1 MALNSLWKNSE
12 NHPISEI
19 EDMVFRKEDIIFE
32 LLRCV
37 KWRVVHPSGLHK
49 LNSSGVRGILYQRV
63 LSLIFAFNA
72 TDNAYYSDQLMTFG
86 RGQLLDADVAPEKI
100 EELTRMTG
108 AELSTER
115 QRSSLFDSLLSY
127 YLVSE
132 RYDDAYLGVLECSNE
147 YYAGLSY
154 ARKVDNE
161 VNRLIDQKILKVL
174 VFLLGK
180 KYDRTFTKQELCD
193 KYRFPKYS
201 EKEIRDMIVDECYPD

>member
-1 MALNSLWKNSE
+1 MALDSMWKNSDKKTM
-12 NHPISEI
+12 SEI
-19 EDMVFRKEDIIFE
+19 DDMVFRKEDIILE

-37 KWRVVHPSGLHK
+37 KWRVIHPGGLHQ

-72 TDNAYYSDQLMTFG
+72 TEDSYFSDQLMAFG

-100 EELTRMTG
+100 EELTMLTG
-108 AELSTER
+108 AELVTER
-115 QRSSLFDSLLSY
+115 QRSRLFDSLLSY

-180 KYDRTFTKQELCD
+180 KYDRTFTKQELCE

-201 EKEIRDMIVDECYPD
+201 EKQIREMIVDECYPD

>member
-1 MALNSLWKNSE
+1 MALNSMWKNS
-12 NHPISEI
+12 NNKPMSEI
-19 EDMVFRKEDIIFE
+19 DDMVFRKEDIILE

-37 KWRVVHPSGLHK
+37 KWGVIHSGGLHQ

-72 TDNAYYSDQLMTFG
+72 TEDSYFSDQLMAFG

-108 AELSTER
+108 AELVTER
-115 QRSSLFDSLLSY
+115 QRSLLFDSLLSY

-132 RYDDAYLGVLECSNE
+132 RYDDAYLGVLECSSE

-180 KYDRTFTKQELCD
+180 KYDRTFTKQELCE

-201 EKEIRDMIVDECYPD
+201 EKQIREMIVDECYPD